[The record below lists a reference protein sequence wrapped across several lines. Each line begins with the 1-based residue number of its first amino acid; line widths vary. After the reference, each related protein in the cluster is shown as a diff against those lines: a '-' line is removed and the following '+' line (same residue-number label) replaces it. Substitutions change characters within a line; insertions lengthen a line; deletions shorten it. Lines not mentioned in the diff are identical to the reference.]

1 MPPTLKDTQINSAQ
15 DEFVVKKY
23 HVSRFRSQF
32 SNVRSDG
39 YLHLTNKRVIFQAIA
54 EDSVIHSEIP
64 IENVAGINLYHGE
77 YRDWLRLL
85 IFIVLI
91 GLTSGLVI
99 TFSAAL
105 SFMDNDAIIW
115 GIGFLL
121 LSLALGSS
129 SYVAKNVFSSNEPF
143 INIGILGQGL
153 IAACA
158 TLVFLTI
165 SSSNPIALLLAMP
178 SLLLTISCMR
188 SIPRKYSMSL
198 AIVSKGGSSTPIMI
212 AGANSSGMVFSA
224 AAQAFEA
231 EPGNDA
237 EKLIKELGAIIHDIQ
252 TLGAYGVDRWTGQGQ
267 GQTQQNDNF
276 RWNTT
281 E

>member
-54 EDSVIHSEIP
+54 SDSVIHSEIP
-64 IENVAGINLYHGE
+64 IENVSGINLYHGE

-85 IFIVLI
+85 IF
-91 GLTSGLVI
+91 SGLIVV
-99 TFSAAL
+99 TSVFVVTLRTAL
-105 SFMDNDAIIW
+105 SFMDNNAIIW
-115 GIGFLL
+115 GLGLL
-121 LSLALGSS
+121 FFSLALASS
-129 SYVAKNVFSSNEPF
+129 NYLAESVFSSNEAF
-143 INIGILGQGL
+143 VNIGILGQGL

-165 SSSNPIALLLAMP
+165 SGDNPIALLFALP
-178 SLLLTISCMR
+178 SLLLTISCIR
-188 SIPRKYSMSL
+188 AIPRKYSMSL

-212 AGANSSGMVFSA
+212 AGANASGMVFSA

-231 EPGNDA
+231 EPGEDA

-252 TLGAYGVDRWTGQGQ
+252 TLGEYGVERWK
-267 GQTQQNDNF
+267 
-276 RWNTT
+276 
-281 E
+281 